1 MAEWAKRFRKWHRWL
16 AIPMLILVPFSA
28 ALKLSGQG
36 SLMASIPAWEQIQ
49 SLLILLLALTG
60 GYLYVFRL
68 VSKRRRNK
76 RRPRPELSRTA

>member
-49 SLLILLLALTG
+49 SLLILALALTG
-60 GYLYVFRL
+60 GYLYIFRL

-76 RRPRPELSRTA
+76 RRPRTELSRTA